1 MSIRWSFAW
10 WSTYRDGMDAV
21 ELLRAA
27 AHGGYDGVEMVDRS
41 LWPAVEEA
49 GLVVAASHGFVDW
62 QVGLNRREHHDAIE
76 QEVLANLEAGAAIG
90 VDRYMVFSGLA
101 AGIDDEAGLEATI
114 EGLARLAP
122 AAERHGVMLLLEL
135 LNRRVDHPDY
145 QCNRSDWGARAVRA
159 VGSPHVKLLYD
170 IYHMQVDE
178 GNLIATIRE
187 HAEDFAHYHVAAV
200 PGRGEPGPEQE
211 VNYPAVRRAI
221 EATGFDGWVGLEFYP
236 ARDTADSLARALAYV
251 RS

>member
-21 ELLRAA
+21 ELLRGAA
-27 AHGGYDGVEMVDRS
+27 RAGYDGVEMIDRS
-41 LWPAVEEA
+41 LWGAVEES
-49 GLVVAASHGFVDW
+49 GLRVAASHGFVDW

-76 QEVLANLEAGAAIG
+76 REVLANLEAGAAAG
-90 VDRYMVFSGLA
+90 VDRYMVFSGLT
-101 AGIDDEAGLEATI
+101 AGIDDEAGLEATV

-122 AAERHGVMLLLEL
+122 AAEQAGVVLLLEL

-145 QCNRSDWGARAVRA
+145 QCNRTEWGARAVRA

-170 IYHMQVDE
+170 VYHMQVDE

-187 HAEDFAHYHVAAV
+187 HADDFAHYHVAAV
-200 PGRGEPGPEQE
+200 PGRGEPGPDQE

-221 EATGFDGWVGLEFYP
+221 EAASFDGWVGLEFYP
-236 ARDTADSLARALAYV
+236 AEDTVDSLARALAYV